1 MLREANAE
9 VHTDWVESKFGSWVE
24 VSYLDNALKL
34 VAHPLEATRGAV
46 IHLIT
51 GSPAGIAYHMD
62 NANRQHSED
71 RTHMRHDFMR
81 FAINN
86 GEDDHYSK
94 VTLQEAMARSTN
106 PAELANTPVNSDD
119 EFDAED
125 DLANLPLN
133 QQPLPIPDHDTIMR
147 DRYVDGGAYE
157 YMTQRGYAARDNIR
171 YSDAAATARRRATR
185 QANLERQRVYRE
197 NSL

>member
-1 MLREANAE
+1 
-9 VHTDWVESKFGSWVE
+9 
-24 VSYLDNALKL
+24 
-34 VAHPLEATRGAV
+34 
-46 IHLIT
+46 
-51 GSPAGIAYHMD
+51 
-62 NANRQHSED
+62 
-71 RTHMRHDFMR
+71 
-81 FAINN
+81 
-86 GEDDHYSK
+86 
-94 VTLQEAMARSTN
+94 MARSTN

-119 EFDAED
+119 EFDAEE

-147 DRYVDGGAYE
+147 ERYVEGGAFE

-197 NSL
+197 NSMREAAGSSVPLFTPDHLPEPRVVAPTEEPAAAAADPPSAEDPGTFDLMALFSAAARN